1 MSYITL
7 HCITGKNLHKLDHFG
22 GVVLKKP
29 PKIDPE

>member
-7 HCITGKNLHKLDHFG
+7 HCITGKNLHKFDHFE

-29 PKIDPE
+29 RKIDPK